1 VDAELPEIVAEAYVR
16 SEASGFRCS
25 CEVEVGR
32 LLATLA
38 AAVPPDG
45 RILELGTGVGV
56 GLAWLVHGLGN
67 RTDVEVVTVEL
78 DDEVQEIAA
87 GAPWPPIIRFE
98 RGDGAEL
105 VERLGQFDLIFADAP
120 GGKLS
125 NLERTIEALRPGAV
139 LLVDDMDLGRHDDAE
154 LRAALTVVRERLVT
168 HPRLVAAELDT
179 ASGIV
184 VATRRR

>member
-1 VDAELPEIVAEAYVR
+1 LGAELPEIVAEAYVR

-25 CEVEVGR
+25 CETEVGR
-32 LLATLA
+32 LLAALA

-67 RTDVEVVTVEL
+67 RTDVEVITVEL
-78 DDEVQEIAA
+78 DVEIHEIAA
-87 GAPWPPIIRFE
+87 SAPWPPFIRFE
-98 RGDGAEL
+98 RAEAAGR
-105 VERLGQFDLIFADAP
+105 VGKLGQFDLIFADAP

-125 NLERTIEALRPGAV
+125 ELGRTIEALRPGGV
-139 LLVDDMDLGRHDDAE
+139 LLVDDMDLSRHDDRD
-154 LRAALTVVRERLVT
+154 LRAALATVRERLLAD
-168 HPRLVAAELDT
+168 PRLVAAELNA

-184 VATRRR
+184 VATRRG

>member
-1 VDAELPEIVAEAYVR
+1 MTEDLPEIVAKAYIR

-38 AAVPPDG
+38 AAVPADG

-67 RTDVEVVTVEL
+67 RSDVEVVTVEL
-78 DDEVQEIAA
+78 DAELLEITA
-87 GAPWPPIIRFE
+87 GAEWPPFVRFE
-98 RGDGAEL
+98 LGDGAEL
-105 VERLGQFDLIFADAP
+105 AGELGEFDLIFADAP

-125 NLERTIEALRPGAV
+125 ALHRTTEALRPAGV
-139 LLVDDMDLGRHDDAE
+139 LLVDDMDLDRHDDPE
-154 LRAALTVVRERLVT
+154 LQTALIRVREDLLS
-168 HPRLVAAELDT
+168 HPQLIACELDA
-179 ASGIV
+179 ASGMIL
-184 VATRRR
+184 ATRRR